1 MSGVAFRL
9 AVVLL
14 PVLYFALAAAR
25 SAEVG
30 GPTALA
36 RPPLRGVVAWLAVLL
51 HALFFFAIH
60 VETRAFPLVIPGAAL
75 SALAFALFVVYAW
88 VEWRS
93 RVRGLGVYVIA
104 AVFFLQIAASGLGFV
119 PVGDPPAANALFIT
133 HVVTTIA
140 SVATLL
146 LSGFFGVMYLV
157 VEKAMRAQRFGALF
171 ARLPNLSELAAM
183 NRRAATAGFLLMTV
197 GYNLGIWQ
205 AHDVAMK
212 GFSYLDPVVLITMA
226 AWIVFGL
233 IALSRWV
240 RFLSGRKAAATAV
253 CGLVLLAL
261 TIVAS
266 LVPGVSFH
274 RLS

>member
-25 SAEVG
+25 SKEVG
-30 GPTALA
+30 GPPALA
-36 RPPLRGVVAWLAVLL
+36 RKPLRSVVAWLAVLL
-51 HALFFFAIH
+51 HSLLFLAIH
-60 VETRAFPLVIPGAAL
+60 AETRVFPLVIPGAAL
-75 SALAFALFVVYAW
+75 SALALALFVVYVW

-93 RVRGLGVYVIA
+93 KVHGLGVYVIA
-104 AVFFLQIAASGLGFV
+104 GVFFLQVAATGIGFV
-119 PVGDPPAANALFIT
+119 PVGDPPEASRLFIT

-157 VEKAMRAQRFGALF
+157 VEKEMRAQRFGPLF

-205 AHDVAMK
+205 AHDVAKK

-226 AWIVFGL
+226 AWVVFGL